1 MDRLVGK
8 VAFIT
13 GAARGQGRAHAL
25 RLAQEGADLVLSD
38 ICGPVETSGIR
49 AAEPADLQE
58 TVRLVKALGRN
69 TRVVSRIV
77 DVRDLDGLQSLAD
90 DAISELGRLDVVV
103 ANAGILNWG
112 EFTDITPEMWQAV
125 IDVNLTGVFN
135 TCKAT
140 VRHLVQQGDGG
151 SIILISSVA
160 GLKGQPLTA
169 PYTAAK
175 HGVVGIGRG
184 LANEL
189 AQHGIR
195 VNTVHPAGVSTPM
208 TEVPEFMDLI
218 SSFPLLGPIVM
229 PSLPHTL
236 MPPEDVSAAVAY
248 LASDESRMVT
258 GTQLRVDMG
267 TLNR

>member
-1 MDRLVGK
+1 MDRLSGK

-25 RLAQEGADLVLSD
+25 RLASEGADLVLSD
-38 ICGPVETSGIR
+38 ICGPVNASGIR
-49 AAEPADLQE
+49 AAEPEDLQE
-58 TVRLVKALGRN
+58 TVREVAALGMG
-69 TRVVSRIV
+69 TRVLDRIV

-90 DAISELGRLDVVV
+90 DAVAELGRLDVVI

-112 EFTDITPEMWQAV
+112 EFVDITSQMWQDV

-140 VRHLVQQGDGG
+140 VPHLIRQGEGG
-151 SIILISSVA
+151 SVILISSVA
-160 GLKGQPLTA
+160 GLKGQPLTT

-175 HGVVGIGRG
+175 HGVVGIARG

-189 AQHGIR
+189 AQYSIR
-195 VNTVHPAGVSTPM
+195 VNTVHPAGVTTPM
-208 TEVPEFMDLI
+208 TDVPEFMELI
-218 SSFPLLGPIVM
+218 GAHPLLGPTYM

-236 MPPEDVSAAVAY
+236 MPPEDVSATIAY
-248 LASDESRMVT
+248 LASDDSRMVT
-258 GTQLRVDMG
+258 GSALRVDMG